1 MIKLK
6 IIIASTRDGRK
17 GPAIA
22 DWVYQAA
29 AAHGSF
35 EAELL
40 DLLKINLPFLDEP
53 NHPRFKKYQKQHTW
67 DWSAI
72 IDAAEAFIV
81 VTCEYNYGYPA
92 ALKNAFDF
100 LFHEWTY
107 KPVAFVSYGGPAGGT
122 RAVQLFKPVVASM
135 KMMPLLEAVYI
146 PYFLKQINE
155 AGIFVPTDQQNK
167 DLAVMFEE
175 LKLWS
180 EGLKTI
186 REKKNK

>member
-72 IDAAEAFIV
+72 IDAGRDVIQRR
-81 VTCEYNYGYPA
+81 
-92 ALKNAFDF
+92 ALRD
-100 LFHEWTY
+100 
-107 KPVAFVSYGGPAGGT
+107 
-122 RAVQLFKPVVASM
+122 
-135 KMMPLLEAVYI
+135 MPTGLA
-146 PYFLKQINE
+146 
-155 AGIFVPTDQQNK
+155 DHQNQFALVIE
-167 DLAVMFEE
+167 LA
-175 LKLWS
+175 
-180 EGLKTI
+180 
-186 REKKNK
+186 